1 MPRRVLDTN
10 VLVYTDDATDKRRA
24 RLAVTIVQQAL
35 RDGGALST
43 QVLQEYYSVTTRKL
57 GTDAA
62 VARRKVEVFASI
74 DVVQIDGLDE
84 AVDDGEPH
92 RGPIAQGLWRD
103 DDADEEDTS
112 EADSELV
119 AWCDDI
125 LSWNSGW
132 VALEN
137 DVLTLVNQRRATGA
151 VCGGVSKPA
160 VPALSLDTRLR
171 CAARKHSKDMVV
183 KNFFSHTG
191 SNGWTPWQRITA
203 AGYVYTNAA
212 ENIAAGQTTALA
224 VVNGWMAST
233 GHCNN
238 IMNGVLRDIGVA
250 YYPGGTYGHYWTQDF
265 GKQ

>member
-1 MPRRVLDTN
+1 MRSINKLS
-10 VLVYTDDATDKRRA
+10 L
-24 RLAVTIVQQAL
+24 LAVSAL
-35 RDGGALST
+35 ALLVGCQGPEPGEDLDDDT
-43 QVLQEYYSVTTRKL
+43 
-57 GTDAA
+57 AA
-62 VARRKVEVFASI
+62 
-74 DVVQIDGLDE
+74 
-84 AVDDGEPH
+84 
-92 RGPIAQGLWRD
+92 

-171 CAARKHSKDMVV
+171 CAARKHSKDMGS

-191 SNGWTPWQRITA
+191 SNGSTFSQRITKS
-203 AGYVYTNAA
+203 GYTWTAAA
-212 ENIAAGQTTALA
+212 ENIAAGQSTAAA
-224 VVNGWMAST
+224 VVDGWMKST

-238 IMNGVLRDIGVA
+238 IMSGTYKHIGVA
-250 YYPGGTYGHYWTQDF
+250 YYYNVNATYDHYWTQDF
-265 GKQ
+265 GKPKK